1 MRIKFGSQKGAAM
14 VEFALVLPLLLL
26 IVFGIIEFGIIFF
39 NQQVITN
46 ASREGAR
53 YGIVSQTP
61 RVTQTQIRQRVKDYC
76 FNNLITF
83 GSTNRTPGDAD
94 ITMVGW
100 TSAPVFPTNDLRVT
114 VSWNYQ
120 FLVLPAIGSTFFGGS
135 ADTGIPLSATSLMK
149 YE

>member
-14 VEFALVLPLLLL
+14 VEFAIVLPLLLL
-26 IVFGIIEFGIIFF
+26 IVFGIIEFGIIFYD
-39 NQQVITN
+39 QQVITN

-61 RVTQTQIRQRVKDYC
+61 RVTQAQIRQRVKDYC

-83 GSTNRTPGDAD
+83 GSTNRTPVDAD
-94 ITMVGW
+94 IDT
-100 TSAPVFPTNDLRVT
+100 TAKIAPGFPIDDLRVT
-114 VSWNYQ
+114 VRWNYQ
-120 FLVLPAIGSTFFGGS
+120 FLVIQAIGSAFFGGS
-135 ADTGIPLSATSLMK
+135 PDTGIPLSATSLMK

>member
-14 VEFALVLPLLLL
+14 VEFAIVLPLLLL
-26 IVFGIIEFGIIFF
+26 IVFGIIEFGIIFYD
-39 NQQVITN
+39 QQVITN

-61 RVTQTQIRQRVKDYC
+61 RVTQAQIIQRVKDYC

-83 GSTNRTPGDAD
+83 GSTIRTPSD
-94 ITMVGW
+94 IVT
-100 TSAPVFPTNDLRVT
+100 TAKITAVFPVDDLRVT
-114 VSWNYQ
+114 VRWNYQ
-120 FLVLPAIGSTFFGGS
+120 FLVLPAFASAFFGGS
-135 ADTGIPLSATSLMK
+135 PDTGITLSATSLMK